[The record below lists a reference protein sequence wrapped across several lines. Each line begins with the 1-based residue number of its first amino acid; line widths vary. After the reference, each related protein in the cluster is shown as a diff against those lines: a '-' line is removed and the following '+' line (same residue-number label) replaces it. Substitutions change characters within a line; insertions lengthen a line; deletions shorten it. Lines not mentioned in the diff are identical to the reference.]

1 MKDTNAILPR
11 IVDSVLGT
19 VPVVGS
25 GMQNVYDTWRQKNIN
40 TAREVLLSNIRQG
53 DVEQM
58 HQDQFFSMLA
68 RFSRSVHE
76 DVAKSN
82 LVLLARLITG
92 IGYADKE
99 KGKAETFN
107 RYANM
112 LENLTW
118 AEIVF
123 LSRCIKSGEVI
134 PGSAEIKQ
142 ILHQK
147 GFFVQSFDTTVSGK
161 SADVQ
166 QSPDSQQYGPCLG
179 DAYRHMNL
187 GGAIRNPYTI
197 PDFNTMSWD
206 SFGAQERHDKDKN
219 VPYQVDID
227 IKYEFSSRF
236 YAFLQK
242 YGNLWEDISKWNA
255 TQDTSNE

>member
-25 GMQNVYDTWRQKNIN
+25 GMQNAYDAWRHKNIN

-68 RFSRSVHE
+68 RFARSVHE
-76 DVAKSN
+76 GVAKSN

-92 IGYADKE
+92 IGYSDKE

-107 RYANM
+107 QYANM
-112 LENLTW
+112 LESLTW

-161 SADVQ
+161 GADAQ
-166 QSPDSQQYGPCLG
+166 QSLDGQQYWWPHLG
-179 DAYRHMNL
+179 DVYKHMDL
-187 GGAIRNPYTI
+187 GRTFRNPYLD
-197 PDFNTMSWD
+197 PNTSYLD
-206 SFGAQERHDKDKN
+206 PFGLQTLKEKDKN
-219 VPYQVDID
+219 IPYKVDID
-227 IKYEFSSRF
+227 IRYEFSSRF
-236 YAFLQK
+236 NEFLQK
-242 YGNLWEDISKWNA
+242 YGNLWEDISLWGDKKDA
-255 TQDTSNE
+255 TDE

>member
-1 MKDTNAILPR
+1 MDKTNTTLPR
-11 IVDSVLGT
+11 IIDSVLGS

-25 GMQNVYDTWRQKNIN
+25 GIQNAYDAWRQKNIN
-40 TAREVLLSNIRQG
+40 TAREVLLANIRQG

-76 DVAKSN
+76 GVAKSN

-92 IGYADKE
+92 IGHADKE
-99 KGKAETFN
+99 SGKAETFN
-107 RYANM
+107 QYANM
-112 LENLTW
+112 LESLTW

-161 SADVQ
+161 SADG
-166 QSPDSQQYGPCLG
+166 QQYGPNLG
-179 DAYRHMNL
+179 DAYRYMDL
-187 GGAIRNPYTI
+187 GATIRNPYTI
-197 PDFNTMSWD
+197 PNFNTMPWNP
-206 SFGAQERHDKDKN
+206 FGIQEHHEKDKN
-219 VPYQVDID
+219 VPYRVDID
-227 IKYEFSSRF
+227 INYEFSSRF
-236 YAFLQK
+236 NAFLQK
-242 YGNLWEDISKWNA
+242 YGNLWDDISHWADEKGN
-255 TQDTSNE
+255 SHE

>member
-25 GMQNVYDTWRQKNIN
+25 GMQNAYDAWRQKNIN
-40 TAREVLLSNIRQG
+40 ISREVLLSNIRQG

-76 DVAKSN
+76 GVAKSN

-107 RYANM
+107 QYANM
-112 LENLTW
+112 LESLTW

-161 SADVQ
+161 SADGQ
-166 QSPDSQQYGPCLG
+166 QSLDSQQYGPYLG
-179 DAYRHMNL
+179 DVYKRMDL
-187 GGAIRNPYTI
+187 GRTLRNPYL
-197 PDFNTMSWD
+197 DQNVNTRYWD
-206 SFGAQERHDKDKN
+206 PFGIQSPKEENKN
-219 VPYQVDID
+219 VPYKVDID
-227 IKYEFSSRF
+227 IMYEFSSRF
-236 YAFLQK
+236 NEFLQK
-242 YGNLWEDISKWNA
+242 YGNLWEDISLWGDKKEAN
-255 TQDTSNE
+255 NE

>member
-1 MKDTNAILPR
+1 MNKTNSVLPR
-11 IVDSVLGT
+11 IIDSVLGT

-25 GMQNVYDTWRQKNIN
+25 SMQNAYDAWRQKNIN

-68 RFSRSVHE
+68 RFSRSAHE
-76 DVAKSN
+76 GVAKSN

-92 IGYADKE
+92 IGHADKE

-107 RYANM
+107 QYANM
-112 LENLTW
+112 LESLTW

-123 LSRCIKSGEVI
+123 LSRCIKAGEVI

-161 SADVQ
+161 SAAGQ
-166 QSPDSQQYGPCLG
+166 QSSDDQQYWGLHLG
-179 DAYRHMNL
+179 DVYKHMDL
-187 GGAIRNPYTI
+187 GRTFRNPYLD
-197 PDFNTMSWD
+197 PNTSYWNP
-206 SFGAQERHDKDKN
+206 FGVQPPEEKDKN
-219 VPYQVDID
+219 IPYKVDID
-227 IKYEFSSRF
+227 IMYEFSSRF
-236 YAFLQK
+236 NEFLQK
-242 YGNLWEDISKWNA
+242 YGNLWEDISLWGDKKDA
-255 TQDTSNE
+255 TDE

>member
-1 MKDTNAILPR
+1 MDKTNAILSR
-11 IVDSVLGT
+11 IVDSVLRT

-25 GMQNVYDTWRQKNIN
+25 CMQNAYDAWRQKNIN

-68 RFSRSVHE
+68 RFARSVHE
-76 DVAKSN
+76 GVAKSN

-107 RYANM
+107 QYANM
-112 LENLTW
+112 LESLTW

-134 PGSAEIKQ
+134 SGSAEIKQ

-161 SADVQ
+161 GADGQ
-166 QSPDSQQYGPCLG
+166 QNLGGQQYGPYLG
-179 DAYRHMNL
+179 DVYKHMDFGRTFRPPYCDPFGIQSPKEENKNIPYR
-187 GGAIRNPYTI
+187 
-197 PDFNTMSWD
+197 
-206 SFGAQERHDKDKN
+206 
-219 VPYQVDID
+219 VDID
-227 IKYEFSSRF
+227 IMYEFSSRF
-236 YAFLQK
+236 NEFLQK
-242 YGNLWEDISKWNA
+242 YGNLWEDISLWG
-255 TQDTSNE
+255 DTKEANNE